1 MNAAFVHL
9 ALNNFPPILNLVGL
23 CILVGSLSARSA
35 TATRIAL
42 IVLLS
47 AALIG
52 VPTYLSGQRAQ
63 AIVKKV
69 ESVNVPAIEPHQEAA
84 LAALVFLIIEAVFV
98 VIALI
103 RPRPGLTI
111 AVLIVSIL
119 STLTVLYAARLG
131 GHIHHPETQIRN
143 G

>member
-9 ALNNFPPILNLVGL
+9 ALNNFPPILNLTGL

-47 AALIG
+47 AAAIA
-52 VPTYLSGQRAQ
+52 VPTYISGRNAEP
-63 AIVKKV
+63 IVRKV
-69 ESVNVPAIEPHQEAA
+69 ESINVAAIEPHEEAA
-84 LAALVFLIIEAVFV
+84 TAALIFLIIEAVFCS
-98 VIALI
+98 IALV
-103 RPRPGLTI
+103 RPRRGLFV

-119 STLTVLYAARLG
+119 STMSVLYAARFG